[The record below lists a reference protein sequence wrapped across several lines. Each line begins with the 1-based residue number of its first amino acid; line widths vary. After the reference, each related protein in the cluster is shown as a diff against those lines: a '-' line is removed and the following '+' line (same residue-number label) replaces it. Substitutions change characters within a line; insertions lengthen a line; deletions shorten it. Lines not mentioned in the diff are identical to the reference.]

1 MPENDASLTDTILQF
16 AHKRGLTASFC
27 PSEPARAF
35 FGDAWWA
42 HMPEVR
48 KAAAKLADEGRIEVL
63 QRGKPVDIRRAKGP
77 VRLRLRS

>member
-1 MPENDASLTDTILQF
+1 MRENDTSLTDTILRF
-16 AHKRGLTASFC
+16 AHERGLTASFC

-35 FGDAWWA
+35 FGDAWRA

-63 QRGKPVDIRRAKGP
+63 QRGKPAGIRRAKGP